1 MMKRYA
7 RVMMII
13 QLQKKRNSILL
24 LFCVSFFSAM
34 NDTSSERVSFTQ
46 DTSAVR
52 AARFIRDMREKIN
65 NAQGSRREWLKSI
78 LDRYEQTYG
87 KTHVIVPRP
96 EIPAR
101 PGSPLRGSG
110 ILVHDT
116 PKMQLTRSASSAFV
130 SYHNLAKNSSDAPK

>member
-1 MMKRYA
+1 MMKRHA
-7 RVMMII
+7 RVMMSI
-13 QLQKKRNSILL
+13 QWQNKRNNILL
-24 LFCVSFFSAM
+24 IFCVSFFHAM
-34 NDTSSERVSFTQ
+34 DDTSSKRVTFAQ

-65 NAQGSRREWLKSI
+65 NAQGSQREWLKSI

-101 PGSPLRGSG
+101 PGSPVRISG
-110 ILVHDT
+110 ALIQDT
-116 PKMQLTRSASSAFV
+116 PKMQLARSASSAFV
-130 SYHNLAKNSSDAPK
+130 SYHDLAENSSDAPK